1 MVSALKNSQTGE
13 DNRDE
18 NDFWDLLNHLT
29 LEFAS
34 DWELEGTVT
43 MKDDRVCCWYYLE
56 GYDDWLTLTRWKFN
70 KDKCQVMH
78 LVQRGGK
85 MNSPV

>member
-43 MKDDRVCCWYYLE
+43 MKDDRVCC
-56 GYDDWLTLTRWKFN
+56 
-70 KDKCQVMH
+70 
-78 LVQRGGK
+78 
-85 MNSPV
+85 